1 LGYYPGATAVGI
13 KVKEGVILAA
23 DKRVMYGFSLMS
35 KAGKKVFRITDKIGF
50 ASAGFIADMQTI
62 ARSMEVEIK
71 LYELDTGNPIR
82 VANAAKLLS
91 VIMYNRRL
99 FPYLAEVV
107 IGGVDD
113 MGSHIFVLDPI
124 GALIEDDYTALGTG
138 AQLAISIIENEYS
151 ENLDI
156 EAARSLAIKS
166 IKAAISRD
174 AASGDGIDVL
184 TITGTKVN
192 EEFIPIKI

>member
-1 LGYYPGATAVGI
+1 MGYYPGATAVGI

-113 MGSHIFVLDPI
+113 LGSHIFVLDPI

-166 IKAAISRD
+166 IKTAISRD

>member
-1 LGYYPGATAVGI
+1 MGYYPGATAVGI

-166 IKAAISRD
+166 IKTAISRD

>member
-1 LGYYPGATAVGI
+1 MGYYPGATAVGI